1 MPMHVVRTK
10 RMKDELERQ
19 KNWREKQKEKGSKV
33 DRAINGNLIPP
44 GKDDKPEEDDL
55 SLNLP
60 MIKSDFQ
67 RDGYSAIG
75 RQKMRGKSKPP
86 RGAI

>member
-10 RMKDELERQ
+10 RMKDEIERQ
-19 KNWREKQKEKGSKV
+19 KLWCEKQKAKGSNV
-33 DRAINGNLIPP
+33 DRAINSKFMPP
-44 GKDDKPEEDDL
+44 GKDDVPEEDDL
-55 SLNLP
+55 SLNP
-60 MIKSDFQ
+60 PAIKSNFQ

>member
-1 MPMHVVRTK
+1 V
-10 RMKDELERQ
+10 
-19 KNWREKQKEKGSKV
+19 
-33 DRAINGNLIPP
+33 
-44 GKDDKPEEDDL
+44 PEEDDL

-60 MIKSDFQ
+60 AIKSDFQ

>member
-19 KNWREKQKEKGSKV
+19 KLWREKQKEKGSKV
-33 DRAINGNLIPP
+33 DRAINGNFMPP
-44 GKDDKPEEDDL
+44 GKDDIPEKDDL

-60 MIKSDFQ
+60 AIKSDFQ

>member
-19 KNWREKQKEKGSKV
+19 KLWREKQRERGSKV
-33 DRAINGNLIPP
+33 DKAINSNFMPP
-44 GKDDKPEEDDL
+44 GKDDVLVEEDL
-55 SLNLP
+55 SLNP
-60 MIKSDFQ
+60 PSIKSDFQ